1 MITALTDGNINS
13 DLKNYL
19 HKAVLLAPC
28 VRFQIEGLDESYFEQ
43 GLYKF
48 PQAGIHSLFG
58 PEWDKDLKRIC
69 ETFS

>member
-1 MITALTDGNINS
+1 MSGMRKIFYIGYSQGSGSMITALTDGNINS

-43 GLYKF
+43 GL
-48 PQAGIHSLFG
+48 
-58 PEWDKDLKRIC
+58 
-69 ETFS
+69 